1 VKILCKRQ
9 APSMAMATVQTK
21 LLPLDYA
28 LGDEDIYPSLN
39 KYSQGGEV
47 SAGET
52 DDDDDDTPKA
62 DIYIKKKKGTGKK
75 KKGGKKSGGSKKK
88 KKGGKKKK

>member
-1 VKILCKRQ
+1 MKILCKRQ
-9 APSMAMATVQTK
+9 APSMAMATVQTQ

-39 KYSQGGEV
+39 RYSQGGQV
-47 SAGET
+47 SAGES
-52 DDDDDDTPKA
+52 DDDDDIPKA
-62 DIYIKKKKGTGKK
+62 DIYTKKKKGTGKK